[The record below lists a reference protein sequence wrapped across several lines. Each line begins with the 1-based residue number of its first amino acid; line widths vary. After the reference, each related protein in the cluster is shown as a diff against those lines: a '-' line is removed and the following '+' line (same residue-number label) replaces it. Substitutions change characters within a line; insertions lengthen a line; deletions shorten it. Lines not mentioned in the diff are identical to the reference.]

1 MDQKIFRRATFAV
14 ILCSSYPMLIVGCY
28 FGLIPWNMER
38 LQIDESDLGFAILT
52 FGVSFLISNQIAGR
66 ILVPKFGT
74 KKIMSLGVI
83 IISFS
88 NIILVSAPEYYI
100 LLLAHI
106 PAGIGWGSSGPI
118 GGIHTQL
125 IEKHSGK
132 IISPYYAMGFSIGIF
147 LGGILAGFVLS
158 NNLYPTFVFTI
169 LFILSI
175 FVAVVI
181 YLNSLPNDLDF
192 KGEGEKLRIPERN
205 VLIFGFLL
213 FILFGS
219 NGIIIDWS
227 ALWFTKELNA
237 PLHLA
242 SLGLIFLSLGG
253 IFATFFSNQLINLF
267 SEKVVGCYFVI
278 FGSLILLGAI
288 VIGNFYIILITFFVY
303 GFATA
308 NLVPII
314 IRQAVK
320 HSTESIP
327 TTVTN
332 LITMGFSA
340 MLFAP
345 ALIGFIAETYSL
357 TINMYA
363 LCVIVFIAGNI
374 FLRKFRTN

>member
-1 MDQKIFRRATFAV
+1 MNQKIFRRTTFAV
-14 ILCSSYPMLIVGCY
+14 ILCSSYPMLVVGCY

-38 LQIDESDLGFAILT
+38 LQIDESDLGFAILF
-52 FGVSFLISNQIAGR
+52 FGISFLISNQIAGR

-74 KKIMSLGVI
+74 KKIMSFGIVI
-83 IISFS
+83 ISLS

-118 GGIHTQL
+118 GGIHAQL

-132 IISPYYAMGFSIGIF
+132 IFSPYYAMGFNIGIF
-147 LGGILAGFVLS
+147 VGGILAGFILG
-158 NNLYPTFVFTI
+158 NEINPTFVFLI
-169 LFILSI
+169 LFFTSI
-175 FVAVVI
+175 FVSIIVYI
-181 YLNSLPNDLDF
+181 NGLPKNLDF
-192 KGEGEKLRIPERN
+192 KGEGEKLKLPEKN

-213 FILFGS
+213 FVIFGS

-237 PLHLA
+237 PLYLA
-242 SLGLIFLSLGG
+242 SLGLIFLSFGG
-253 IFATFFSNQLINLF
+253 IFANLFSNQLINLF
-267 SEKVVGCYFVI
+267 SEKIVGCYFVI
-278 FGSLILLGAI
+278 FGSILLFSSIIIA
-288 VIGNFYIILITFFVY
+288 NFYLILITFFVY

-320 HSTESIP
+320 YSSESIP

-340 MLFAP
+340 LLFAP
-345 ALIGFIAETYSL
+345 AIIGFVAETFSL

-363 LCVIVFIAGNI
+363 LCIIIFFAGNI
-374 FLRKFRTN
+374 FLRKFR